1 MCSASSQSQDKI
13 SATTRN
19 PTYWRRPGSFRPLP
33 AVNVHRIWISLW
45 EKVSAAEILGLDIWG
60 PLVSGPL
67 HLDLKCTVVRV
78 SQLVNDFPKLPL
90 GAMNQ
95 SSKSKESKINHKM
108 RDQYGLFIRDSMVPA
123 GAPKLHVALLF
134 ELGQSHP
141 GTTF

>member
-1 MCSASSQSQDKI
+1 M
-13 SATTRN
+13 
-19 PTYWRRPGSFRPLP
+19 
-33 AVNVHRIWISLW
+33 
-45 EKVSAAEILGLDIWG
+45 
-60 PLVSGPL
+60 
-67 HLDLKCTVVRV
+67 

-123 GAPKLHVALLF
+123 GAPELHVALLF